1 MVGASAGSGAR
12 RARPGGASLGPEE
25 SAAAFLS
32 PPPPSPTSGASPG
45 THLIGGEP
53 SPSLRAFYQGPLQA
67 AGPPPPH
74 PTQWDE
80 GPRQTGALWWGS
92 FLGLSIQGFR
102 PAQDLCGS
110 APGHVA
116 LGKVHRPVALGEGVP
131 SWSGRQ
137 SWPLVLPQAP
147 RAPSGSLGPSDP
159 CGSQSAGQ
167 QEGWHAAVG
176 GWHRGRG
183 PAWNSSLRLSPL
195 P

>member
-32 PPPPSPTSGASPG
+32 PPAPSPTSGASPG
-45 THLIGGEP
+45 THLIGASPHLASGLSTKAP
-53 SPSLRAFYQGPLQA
+53 SRLRAHHL
-67 AGPPPPH
+67 
-74 PTQWDE
+74 PTH
-80 GPRQTGALWWGS
+80 PRQTGALWWGS

-116 LGKVHRPVALGEGVP
+116 LGKVHRPVALGAGVP

-167 QEGWHAAVG
+167 QEGWHAVVG